1 MQLWKFAPVAGAILL
16 IASAGTGCATKKYVR
31 QRVDPVNQR
40 VSEVEKQS
48 NDKIASLDEKTSSG
62 ISRADE
68 KAASAGARANEAA
81 QAAGRAGDQAT
92 EAGKQADNARG
103 LAEKGLARSDE
114 LARTIDNLDNF
125 QQVTSDSVL
134 FNFGKATL
142 TPDGKA
148 KLDQL
153 AQTLASNRHY
163 VVQVEGYTDSTGPAE
178 YNVDLSRRRANAVA
192 QYLTLE
198 QKIPLY
204 RIHMAGYGKAVPV
217 AENKSRDGRK
227 QNRRVD
233 VRVFAPQL
241 TAGTGP
247 ATGSAAS
254 STAGSQPTQ

>member
-1 MQLWKFAPVAGAILL
+1 MQLWNFAPVAGAILL

-48 NDKIASLDEKTSSG
+48 NDKIAGLDEKTSSG
-62 ISRADE
+62 ISRVDE
-68 KAASAGARANEAA
+68 KATSAGARANEAA
-81 QAAGRAGDQAT
+81 QAASRAGDQAT
-92 EAGKQADNARG
+92 EAGKAAENARG
-103 LAEKGLARSDE
+103 LAEKGLSRSDE

-125 QQVTSDSVL
+125 QQVSSESVL

-148 KLDQL
+148 KLDQM
-153 AQTLASNRHY
+153 AQTLATNRHY
-163 VVQVEGYTDSTGPAE
+163 VVQVEGYTDATGPSE
-178 YNVDLSRRRANAVA
+178 YNMELSRRRANAVA

-198 QKIPLY
+198 HKIPLY
-204 RIHMAGYGKAVPV
+204 RIHMAGFGKAVPV
-217 AENKSRDGRK
+217 AQNNSRNGRK

-241 TAGTGP
+241 TAGAGQP
-247 ATGSAAS
+247 AAGSA
-254 STAGSQPTQ
+254 STTTGNPTQ